1 MLADLIGVLACCCY
15 FIVLLLVVEM
25 PAAAKKPETGLCFPV
40 DAKGGR
46 STTEAGKKI
55 LAAAFRGAG
64 PEGEKLASAV
74 EKERNFRFNYQKH
87 YMKLVR
93 LSCSDAN
100 ISLNVA
106 KAGSIYMHKN
116 FKFIDPETKKE
127 ENFEEYMSQA
137 SQRGTFHIGRIQGRG
152 TKGGSPL
159 TVPYKGDML
168 SGEKLKAQL
177 NKWQSYGTIESD
189 AAMAISAV
197 AEGNLDLSGHHF
209 ALIGAGSAMGPFY
222 KLLEHGATVVCI
234 DIPGKWGER
243 PQGMWKR
250 LLEAARSSPGEIIVP
265 LSRPQS
271 ECASDDDLL
280 EAIGCNLTEQPAQI
294 LNFLTEIAPGKSLTV
309 GNYTYLDGDL
319 HVKLSLAADAVIK
332 GLCESRK
339 GTCVAFLCTPTDI
352 HIINDQSHA
361 AATENFGMHPG
372 RLLEGLIHVL
382 SFGKML
388 QKNALK
394 PVPTADGGSLKIV
407 DGLSVAQGPNYAL
420 AKRLQHWRA
429 QICYE
434 NGNTVSSNVAP
445 STATLSVVS
454 NRSFGWAYGGM
465 PYFKPYEIFQ
475 QETTNALMASV
486 LISDVTKKDSVA
498 NPANRKKFN
507 IKNTLEIFKY
517 NSVHGGVWRA
527 AYKVD
532 SIGETSVL
540 IHFLGG
546 PKYFLHVVFFFFT
559 AVVLGIMKVMG
570 KF

>member
-1 MLADLIGVLACCCY
+1 MS
-15 FIVLLLVVEM
+15 
-25 PAAAKKPETGLCFPV
+25 AAKKPEIGLCFPV
-40 DAKGGR
+40 DGKGGCF
-46 STTEAGKKI
+46 TIEVGKKI
-55 LAAAFRGAG
+55 FAAAFRAAG
-64 PEGEKLASAV
+64 PEGEKLAAQV
-74 EKERNFRFNYQKH
+74 EKERNFRFNYQKY

-93 LSCSDAN
+93 LACADPKV
-100 ISLNVA
+100 SLNIA
-106 KAGSIYMHKN
+106 QAGSSYMHEN
-116 FKFIDPETKKE
+116 FTFVDPETKE
-127 ENFEEYMSQA
+127 EDNFVSYMSRA
-137 SQRGTFHIGRIQGRG
+137 AEKGTFHIGTIKGSG
-152 TKGGSPL
+152 AKGGSPL
-159 TVPYKGDML
+159 TVPYKGRML
-168 SGEKLKAQL
+168 SGENLTKQL
-177 NKWQSYGTIESD
+177 NKWQTYGTIESD
-189 AAMAISAV
+189 AAMAISSV
-197 AEGNLDLSGHHF
+197 AKGNLDLSGQCF

-243 PQGMWKR
+243 PQSMWRR
-250 LLEAARSSPGEIIVP
+250 LIAAARDSPGEIIVP
-265 LSRPQS
+265 LSKPQS
-271 ECASDDDLL
+271 ECKSDDELL
-280 EAIGCNLTEQPAQI
+280 QAVGCNLTEQPAQI
-294 LNFLTEIAPGKSLTV
+294 LNFLSQVVPGKTLTV

-319 HVKLSLAADAVIK
+319 HVKLSLAADSIIK
-332 GLCESRK
+332 NLCETRK
-339 GTCVAFLCTPTDI
+339 NTNVAFLCTPTDI
-352 HIINDQSHA
+352 HIINDSAHA
-361 AATENFGMHPG
+361 AATKNYGMHPG
-372 RLLEGLIHVL
+372 RLLEGLIQVL
-382 SFGKML
+382 SFGKFL

-394 PVPTADGGSLKIV
+394 PVPTADGNSMKIV

-465 PYFKPYEIFQ
+465 PFFKPYEIFQ

-486 LISDVTKKDSVA
+486 LIADVTKKDSVA
-498 NPANRKKFN
+498 NPANRKKFD

-546 PKYFLHVVFFFFT
+546 PKYFLF
-559 AVVLGIMKVMG
+559 VVLVLFVGIVMG
-570 KF
+570 ALKFTGRF

>member
-1 MLADLIGVLACCCY
+1 
-15 FIVLLLVVEM
+15 M
-25 PAAAKKPETGLCFPV
+25 PAAKKPDSGLCFPV

-55 LAAAFRGAG
+55 LAAAFRAGGA
-64 PEGEKLASAV
+64 EGEKLAAAV
-74 EKERNFRFNYQKH
+74 EKERNFRFKYQKF
-87 YMKLVR
+87 YMQLVR
-93 LSCSDAN
+93 LACSDPAL
-100 ISLNVA
+100 SLSIA
-106 KAGSIYMHKN
+106 RAGSDYMHRH
-116 FKFIDPETKKE
+116 FTFVDPETKKE
-127 ENFEEYMSQA
+127 ESFESYMSQA
-137 SQRGTFHIGRIQGRG
+137 AEKGSFHIGVIKGNG
-152 TKGGSPL
+152 AKGGSPF
-159 TVPYKGDML
+159 TVPYKGGML

-177 NKWQSYGTIESD
+177 NKWQTYGTIESD
-189 AAMAISAV
+189 AAAAISAI
-197 AEGNLDLSGHHF
+197 AQGNLDLSGHCF

-250 LLEAARSSPGEIIVP
+250 LIEAARASPGEIIVP

-271 ECASDDDLL
+271 ECSTDDDLL
-280 EAIGCNLTEQPAQI
+280 QAVGCNLTEQPAQI
-294 LNFLTEIAPGKSLTV
+294 LNFLSQVVPGKPLTV

-319 HVKLSLAADAVIK
+319 HVKLSLAADAIIK
-332 GLCESRK
+332 SLCETRK
-339 GTCVAFLCTPTDI
+339 GTSVAFLCTPTDI
-352 HIINDQSHA
+352 HIINDSAHA
-361 AATENFGMHPG
+361 AATKNYGMHPG

-394 PVPTADGGSLKIV
+394 PIPTADGNSMKIV

-429 QICYE
+429 QLCYE
-434 NGNTVSSNVAP
+434 GGNTVSSNVAP

-498 NPANRKKFN
+498 NPANRNKYN
-507 IKNTLEIFKY
+507 IKNTLELFKY

-532 SIGETSVL
+532 SIGETFVL

-546 PKYFLHVVFFFFT
+546 PKYFLFVVFLLFCIVVVGVLKFT
-559 AVVLGIMKVMG
+559 GRL
-570 KF
+570 